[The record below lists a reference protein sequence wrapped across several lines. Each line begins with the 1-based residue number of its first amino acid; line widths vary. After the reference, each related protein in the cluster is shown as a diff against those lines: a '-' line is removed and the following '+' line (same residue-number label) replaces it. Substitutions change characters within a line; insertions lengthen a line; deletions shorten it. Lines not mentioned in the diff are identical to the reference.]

1 MILAI
6 TFLEFLGLYF
16 MGMDVFWWCDQ
27 NYYGFFGALFRVIP
41 GVLVVMT
48 QIGSIKLYE
57 NVISERKGCRASLS
71 NLRSMACWASCRYLS

>member
-6 TFLEFLGLYF
+6 TFFKILGLYSWRWIF
-16 MGMDVFWWCDQ
+16 SGGVT

-57 NVISERKGCRASLS
+57 NVIFGEKRLS
-71 NLRSMACWASCRYLS
+71 GFSIKPTLYGMLGILRSVS